1 MRKAIAAIGVL
12 MLAAAVLVAV
22 GSCAREKPP
31 EVPSGAVQGP
41 EPGMTAEAGQQPG
54 APKAETTA
62 EGEKGVPRLD
72 GKRIGISLLTKQ
84 HIFYQDLERGFRDA
98 AKRLGA
104 EVIIVSA
111 EFDPK
116 LQDDQVD
123 DFIVQKVDA
132 IVLCPADSASVG
144 GAVKKA
150 NAAGIPVFTADIAAK
165 EGEVVCH
172 IASDNK
178 QGGRLAAQYLANALG
193 DKGKVVIIDHPVV
206 TSVQERVAGFE
217 EEMKKHPGIEI
228 VAKQPAEGQRA
239 KARQVM
245 ENMLLA
251 HPDLDGVFGINDDS
265 ALGALAACRAH
276 KGAED
281 IVIVGYDATPEAIE
295 EILAGSQLKAD
306 VVQHPYK
313 MGVTTIE
320 AIARYFAGE
329 KLPDFIPIP
338 VDIVDKERL
347 EKMKEEGTLKQVNGQ
362 WQIVEE

>member
-1 MRKAIAAIGVL
+1 MKVSVRIAFAWI
-12 MLAAAVLVAV
+12 LAGLLVFEV
-22 GSCAREKPP
+22 SCARRARPQATEEPAP
-31 EVPSGAVQGP
+31 AGPSAKALPSTGAG
-41 EPGMTAEAGQQPG
+41 GRSA
-54 APKAETTA
+54 
-62 EGEKGVPRLD
+62 PRLD
-72 GKRIGISLLTKQ
+72 GKKIGISLLTKQ

-98 AKRLGA
+98 ANRLGA
-104 EVIIVSA
+104 ELIIVSS

-172 IASDNK
+172 IASDNV
-178 QGGRLAAQYLANALG
+178 QGGRLAASYLAKALG
-193 DKGKVVIIDHPVV
+193 DSGKVVIIDHPVV

-217 EEMKKHPGIEI
+217 EEMKKHPGIKI

-245 ENMLLA
+245 EDMLLA

-276 KGAED
+276 KGAEKV
-281 IVIVGYDATPEAIE
+281 VIVGYDATPEAVQ

-306 VVQHPYK
+306 VVQHPYR
-313 MGVTTIE
+313 MGTTTIE

-329 KLPDFIPIP
+329 KLPKFIPIA
-338 VDIVDKERL
+338 VDIVDKQRL
-347 EKMKEEGTLKQVNGQ
+347 EQLKAKGKLKQVGGQ
-362 WQIVEE
+362 WALVEE

>member
-1 MRKAIAAIGVL
+1 MTAMRCFGVGMIVAAVGL
-12 MLAAAVLVAV
+12 MLLASGCGRKPAEQAQAPAPVV
-22 GSCAREKPP
+22 EKPRAKP
-31 EVPSGAVQGP
+31 EQA
-41 EPGMTAEAGQQPG
+41 AG
-54 APKAETTA
+54 
-62 EGEKGVPRLD
+62 PRLD
-72 GKRIGISLLTKQ
+72 GKKIGISLLTKQ
-84 HIFYQDLERGFRDA
+84 HVFYQDLERGFRDA

-104 EVIIVSA
+104 ELIIVSA

-165 EGEVVCH
+165 EGDVVCH
-172 IASDNK
+172 IASDNR
-178 QGGRLAAQYLANALG
+178 QGGRLAAQYLAKLLG
-193 DKGKVVIIDHPVV
+193 GRGNIVIIDHPVV

-217 EEMKKHPGIEI
+217 EEIAKYPEMKIL
-228 VAKQPAEGQRA
+228 AKQPAEGQRA
-239 KARQVM
+239 KARDVM
-245 ENMLLA
+245 ENMLTA
-251 HPDLDGVFGINDDS
+251 YPDIDGVFGINDDS

-276 KGAED
+276 RGAED
-281 IVIVGYDATPEAIE
+281 IVIVGYDATPEAIR

-320 AIARYFAGE
+320 TIARYFAGE
-329 KLPDFIPIP
+329 KVPDRIPIP
-338 VDIVDKERL
+338 VDIVDKEKL
-347 EKMKEEGTLKQVNGQ
+347 EQMKAEGTLQQINGE
-362 WQIVEE
+362 WRIVER